1 MLFVPKG
8 WWHMVINSEETLAI
22 THNFTT
28 IQDIKEVVRWLRG
41 NMGSLEAI
49 SGVDKEKVRSISHS
63 LNFIFISS
71 KKHLL
76 LPEIMK
82 VLEDHYPAIYQDLEV
97 EGRVKN
103 RKVWKGVD
111 RKSSESFS
119 FKFFK

>member
-49 SGVDKEKVRSISHS
+49 SGVDKEKV
-63 LNFIFISS
+63 
-71 KKHLL
+71 
-76 LPEIMK
+76 
-82 VLEDHYPAIYQDLEV
+82 
-97 EGRVKN
+97 
-103 RKVWKGVD
+103 
-111 RKSSESFS
+111 
-119 FKFFK
+119 